1 MHDATKAFIFMMVYL
16 QSFAKKINENTR
28 EKTQATIAK
37 CYLKRELSPDF
48 YTSFLISS
56 LKL

>member
-1 MHDATKAFIFMMVYL
+1 MMVYL